1 MTKNNIKIPPSQKN
15 YNLSYGYGDDLGEVP
30 EDKNSMIEYCQE
42 VTRWIKLEMVKE
54 KDQWDIVP
62 LVSQLGQVAA
72 FLKMLRSLVEALEY
86 IDLALSLI
94 EEHNLGSRQFVAQ
107 SLRRADILRYSREKD
122 KAEASFNSIIEIC
135 KKEKEVSGYLD
146 VAYQHMGKL
155 YFDFGDYK
163 QALHYFY
170 KALDLRKLK
179 KDQSLIEST
188 EIAIEV
194 TKKKLL

>member
-1 MTKNNIKIPPSQKN
+1 MSSIDGTPP
-15 YNLSYGYGDDLGEVP
+15 DLFNPPVGCP
-30 EDKNSMIEYCQE
+30 FAPRCEYA
-42 VTRWIKLEMVKE
+42 M
-54 KDQWDIVP
+54 
-62 LVSQLGQVAA
+62 
-72 FLKMLRSLVEALEY
+72 
-86 IDLALSLI
+86 
-94 EEHNLGSRQFVAQ
+94 
-107 SLRRADILRYSREKD
+107 
-122 KAEASFNSIIEIC
+122 EIC